1 MKKIVRGAKKMKGW
15 PPFIASRE
23 FVRYFFDSLS
33 RPKKGGAHQ
42 SGFPAPLPRK
52 RYG

>member
-15 PPFIASRE
+15 PSFIASRE

-42 SGFPAPLPRK
+42 SSSSALLPRK
-52 RYG
+52 RSG